1 MCERE
6 RWKRKRSKLL
16 LYQPRKVKISLK
28 TYRKAKKKRKAP
40 VKTIAVMPEYQGAK
54 LKDIPVQGDTFKD
67 LVFSE
72 FVSRE
77 GEYKF
82 ILEF

>member
-1 MCERE
+1 M
-6 RWKRKRSKLL
+6 
-16 LYQPRKVKISLK
+16 K

-54 LKDIPVQGDTFKD
+54 LKDIPVQGDTFKG

-72 FVSRE
+72 SVSHE
-77 GEYKF
+77 GEYE
-82 ILEF
+82 LTL